1 MSTLLT
7 QNDHVRQGNTCGE
20 GMFRVVSQAFH
31 PKGVVPQLSL
41 ILILGFLSI
50 YVYTFD
56 VELPNSAW

>member
-1 MSTLLT
+1 
-7 QNDHVRQGNTCGE
+7 
-20 GMFRVVSQAFH
+20 MFRVVSQAFH